1 MLKVFGS
8 EIRNQEKFLANS
20 LEFPI
25 VQTYNSIY
33 RQKSHMTL
41 TFDDQNIQI
50 PKIFLNILTWF
61 FDVNFFIIFP
71 KYTEFLRTTLISKA
85 TLYWVTVSFC
95 TWRWV
100 MKKCQYKLLIIA
112 VLCVPQGLGVEPTL
126 RAEREEQSVGP
137 KRSQTPVCG
146 SIQLV
151 ENCASWEHR
160 SAAAAA
166 MLSEF
171 TTTPQHNK
179 KTRDRGV
186 V

>member
-112 VLCVPQGLGVEPTL
+112 VLFHKVWGLNQHWELSVKSKVSAPNGARRRCVRLDSAGSGKL
-126 RAEREEQSVGP
+126 RKLRRA
-137 KRSQTPVCG
+137 
-146 SIQLV
+146 
-151 ENCASWEHR
+151 
-160 SAAAAA
+160 
-166 MLSEF
+166 
-171 TTTPQHNK
+171 
-179 KTRDRGV
+179 
-186 V
+186 

>member
-1 MLKVFGS
+1 M
-8 EIRNQEKFLANS
+8 I
-20 LEFPI
+20 
-25 VQTYNSIY
+25 
-33 RQKSHMTL
+33 
-41 TFDDQNIQI
+41 
-50 PKIFLNILTWF
+50 KIFKYQKKIKYSYLIFRRQLLY
-61 FDVNFFIIFP
+61 NF
-71 KYTEFLRTTLISKA
+71 YTEFLIINVRTTLVLKA

-126 RAEREEQSVGP
+126 SSWEREEQSVGP
-137 KRSQTPVCG
+137 KRSQTPVCCG

-151 ENCASWEHR
+151 ENCASWEHIE
-160 SAAAAA
+160 ALAAAA
-166 MLSEF
+166 MVVLSEF